1 MPSTTISRTISR
13 RHLRGVAAA
22 AIALVAVGWGPA
34 ASSAPTQHRQGPVLI
49 SHLMSSCGSMSD
61 L

>member
-1 MPSTTISRTISR
+1 MTGSTSRK
-13 RHLRGVAAA
+13 HLRTAAVT
-22 AIALVAVGWGPA
+22 AIALAAVAWGPA
-34 ASSAPTQHRQGPVLI
+34 ASSAPVPAQHRQAPVLI